1 MGGGRGWSLVRHPPP
16 PLQLQAWKE
25 SKVSFLPTWPVYWLL
40 HDEQLDPTPTV
51 PPPSLLVAIWY
62 MKLEEGLDLSQCVQM
77 GRTAPN
83 PRTRRMLWGFS
94 GWAPGLSRGPQSP
107 CRGLSGRPVGRRLL
121 ALTPAV
127 SKAVQL

>member
-1 MGGGRGWSLVRHPPP
+1 MLVRPLMTNLKMTVLFLRVTAPRQHTHTHTLSIKSSHCLLVGMGGGRGWSLARHPPP

-62 MKLEEGLDLSQCVQM
+62 MKL
-77 GRTAPN
+77 
-83 PRTRRMLWGFS
+83 
-94 GWAPGLSRGPQSP
+94 
-107 CRGLSGRPVGRRLL
+107 
-121 ALTPAV
+121 
-127 SKAVQL
+127 